1 MRNLLLARRRLSRT
15 FRVWE
20 YYCLLNFSTKK
31 YLKALED
38 CTILDVRKNSVLMS
52 LFSLPTHISRP
63 DKRVLKF
70 ELLKESGFWAQ
81 NLSSKAYLQN
91 LIITFFYYFS
101 TVFSVFL
108 FFLLPLIIHFISFY
122 LHSKWMVEMLIY
134 LMLTVRRSGR
144 ILELHSQKRIWGS
157 INCPF
162 LFIVDNF

>member
-1 MRNLLLARRRLSRT
+1 MRNLLLARGRLSRT

-20 YYCLLNFSTKK
+20 YYCLLNYSTKK

-91 LIITFFYYFS
+91 LIITFLIIFPPFS
-101 TVFSVFL
+101 LCSF
-108 FFLLPLIIHFISFY
+108 FFLSLIKHFISFY

-144 ILELHSQKRIWGS
+144 ILELYSQKRIWGS

>member
-1 MRNLLLARRRLSRT
+1 MVL
-15 FRVWE
+15 
-20 YYCLLNFSTKK
+20 KI

-38 CTILDVRKNSVLMS
+38 CTVLDVRKNSVLMS
-52 LFSLPTHISRP
+52 LFSLPTHITRP

-91 LIITFFYYFS
+91 LIITFLIIFQLFS
-101 TVFSVFL
+101 LCSF
-108 FFLLPLIIHFISFY
+108 FFLLPLRKHFISFC
-122 LHSKWMVEMLIY
+122 LHSKGMVEMMIY
-134 LMLTVRRSGR
+134 LMLTMRRSGR
-144 ILELHSQKRIWGS
+144 IIKLYSQKRIWGS